1 MLYLLIFQIP
11 QVYVF
16 AIPVRDAGEKKE
28 KMGIKK
34 EMGDGRRE
42 ESEEMREKEDR
53 RGERL
58 AWNT

>member
-1 MLYLLIFQIP
+1 MEDED
-11 QVYVF
+11 
-16 AIPVRDAGEKKE
+16 VRDAGEKKE

-58 AWNT
+58 YALGRGVRKSVRFVRL

>member
-1 MLYLLIFQIP
+1 MEDED
-11 QVYVF
+11 
-16 AIPVRDAGEKKE
+16 VRDAREKKE

-34 EMGDGRRE
+34 EMGDRRRE

>member
-1 MLYLLIFQIP
+1 MEDED
-11 QVYVF
+11 
-16 AIPVRDAGEKKE
+16 VRDAGEKKE